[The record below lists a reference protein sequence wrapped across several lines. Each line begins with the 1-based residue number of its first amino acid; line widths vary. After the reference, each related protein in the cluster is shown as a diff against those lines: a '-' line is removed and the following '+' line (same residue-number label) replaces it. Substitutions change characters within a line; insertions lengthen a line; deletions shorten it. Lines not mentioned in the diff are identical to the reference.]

1 MGVPVTFPFLSII
14 NHCTTIYLRISRRFC
29 QLISPATVI
38 TYLVDKSNM
47 EDNHTQ
53 SSATRRRR
61 PALSCTICRRRK
73 LKCDRS
79 LPCGQCVKSKT
90 PDLCVFS
97 APRPSQSAASGST
110 MASSPSDHRHAPSDG
125 ASSGGSGLYVFDSRN
140 RVTKPRGRPD
150 ELHELRNR
158 VQVLE
163 QALARGGS
171 MQPPEVSGYDYAPE
185 FPIRTVADAIS
196 DQVMN
201 LSGRACFRGRN
212 GRTRYRGR
220 STGEL
225 TITFVRKFQ

>member
-1 MGVPVTFPFLSII
+1 
-14 NHCTTIYLRISRRFC
+14 
-29 QLISPATVI
+29 
-38 TYLVDKSNM
+38 M
-47 EDNHTQ
+47 EDSHSQ

-73 LKCDRS
+73 LKCARS
-79 LPCGQCVKSKT
+79 LPCGQCMKSKP

-97 APRPSQSAASGST
+97 APKPSQSAASGST
-110 MASSPSDHRHAPSDG
+110 MASSPSDHKHAPSDG

-150 ELHELRNR
+150 ELHELQNR
-158 VQVLE
+158 VQMLE

-171 MQPPEVSGYDYAPE
+171 MQPPEVPGYDCLSE
-185 FPIRTVADAIS
+185 FPIRTVTDAIS
-196 DQVMN
+196 DQVRN

-225 TITFVRKFQ
+225 TLTFVRTTQ

>member
-1 MGVPVTFPFLSII
+1 
-14 NHCTTIYLRISRRFC
+14 
-29 QLISPATVI
+29 
-38 TYLVDKSNM
+38 M
-47 EDNHTQ
+47 EDSHTQ
-53 SSATRRRR
+53 SSAARRRR

-90 PDLCVFS
+90 PDLCLFS
-97 APRPSQSAASGST
+97 APKPSQSAASGST
-110 MASSPSDHRHAPSDG
+110 RESSPSDHRHVPSDG

-140 RVTKPRGRPD
+140 RVTKPWGRPD

-158 VQVLE
+158 VQMLE
-163 QALARGGS
+163 QALVRGGS
-171 MQPPEVSGYDYAPE
+171 TQPPEVSGYDCIPE
-185 FPIRTVADAIS
+185 FPIRTAADGIS
-196 DQVMN
+196 DQVIE

-225 TITFVRKFQ
+225 TFTFVRTIQ